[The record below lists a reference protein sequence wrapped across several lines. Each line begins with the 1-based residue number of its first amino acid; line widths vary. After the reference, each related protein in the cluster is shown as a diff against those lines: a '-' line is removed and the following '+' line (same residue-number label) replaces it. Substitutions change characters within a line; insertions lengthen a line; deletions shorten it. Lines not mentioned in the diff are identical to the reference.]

1 MKNPIAPDFEWSS
14 LYEKY
19 DATCKRFEPGAPS
32 LFAFVSKPSNDRHL
46 YYALI
51 DRISREKSENGFIS
65 LGTYEGILYWK
76 LYSQPAAVKNVCS
89 RIREDTTIQK
99 TIQKKLNSLGERLPS
114 RVSEG
119 IEEVINLYQILQ
131 DSRVGLRGLANSCAF
146 PARSTILHFL
156 YPSIIPIF
164 DKQVLLAVGVAEK
177 DANKK
182 QDVLLKYI
190 QHAWDISKNSYIP
203 HDWQETPL
211 RLVDMAFW
219 VIRNK

>member
-1 MKNPIAPDFEWSS
+1 MKNPITPDFNWSS

-32 LFAFVSKPSNDRHL
+32 LFAFASKPKNDRYL

-51 DRISREKSENGFIS
+51 DRIARERGENGFIG

-76 LYSQPAAVKNVCS
+76 LYSQPAAVKTVCS
-89 RIREDTTIQK
+89 RIREDTAVQRTIQER
-99 TIQKKLNSLGERLPS
+99 LNRLAERLPS
-114 RVSEG
+114 EVSEN
-119 IEEVINLYQILQ
+119 IEEVSGLYRIVQ
-131 DSRVGLRGLANSCAF
+131 DCRAGLYGLSNSCAL

-156 YPSIIPIF
+156 YPSTVPIF
-164 DKQVLLAVGVAEK
+164 DKQVLLAVGVPEK

-182 QDVLLKYI
+182 QDVLFKYI
-190 QHAWDISKNSYIP
+190 QHAWDISKKTYIP

-211 RLVDMAFW
+211 RLVDMALW